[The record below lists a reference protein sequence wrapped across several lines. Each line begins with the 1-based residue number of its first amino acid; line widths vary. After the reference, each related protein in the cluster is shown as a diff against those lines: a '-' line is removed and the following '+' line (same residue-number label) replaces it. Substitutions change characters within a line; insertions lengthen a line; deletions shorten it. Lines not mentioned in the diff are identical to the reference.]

1 MADELISVVAPVYNE
16 VDTVPEL
23 HRRLREA
30 VGPLGP
36 HELVF
41 VDDGSSDGSWE
52 ALRAVAA
59 SDRHVRLIRLSRN
72 FGHQIALSAGL
83 EAARGD
89 AVVSIDGDLQDPP
102 ELIPALVEQWRSG
115 FDVVYAVRSHR
126 AGETRFKLA
135 TASLFYKFINRMSSI
150 EIPEQAGDFRLL
162 SRRALD
168 ALLAM
173 PERARFL
180 RGMTSWVGFR
190 QVGVEYDRE
199 ARHAG
204 KTKYPLRRML
214 HFASDAVTSFST
226 TPIRLVVGL
235 GFVAVVLCLLALVW
249 TLYLRFF
256 TDETVQ
262 GWTSVIV
269 VVLFLGGIQLI
280 SLGIIGQYVGRIFEE
295 VKERPLYVVE
305 EVVDGGDENG

>member
-1 MADELISVVAPVYNE
+1 MPDQLLSVVVPVFNE
-16 VDTVPEL
+16 LETVPEL
-23 HRRLREA
+23 HRRLSAA
-30 VGPLGP
+30 VAGLGR

-41 VDDGSSDGSWE
+41 VDDGSTDGSWE

-59 SDRHVRLIRLSRN
+59 GDPHVRLVRLSRN

-83 EAARGD
+83 EAARGA
-89 AVVSIDGDLQDPP
+89 AVVSMDGDLQDPP
-102 ELIPALVEQWRSG
+102 ELIPELVQRWHDG
-115 FDVVYAVRSHR
+115 FDVVYAVRAR
-126 AGETRFKLA
+126 RRGETRFKLA
-135 TASLFYKFINRMSSI
+135 TAALFYRMINRMSSI
-150 EIPEQAGDFRLL
+150 EIPEQAGDFRLM

-190 QVGVEYDRE
+190 QVGVEYERD
-199 ARHAG
+199 ARYAG
-204 KTKYPLRRML
+204 TTKYPLRRML
-214 HFASDAVTSFST
+214 HFASDAMTSFST
-226 TPIRLVVGL
+226 APIRTVVTL
-235 GFVAVVLCLLALVW
+235 GFVSVLVCLAALVW

-256 TDETVQ
+256 TDATVQ

-295 VKERPLYVVE
+295 VKARPLYIVAEVVE
-305 EVVDGGDENG
+305 RDDATE

>member
-1 MADELISVVAPVYNE
+1 VPAQLLSVVVPVFNE
-16 VDTVPEL
+16 VEAVSEL
-23 HRRLREA
+23 HRRLSAA
-30 VGPLGP
+30 VSGLGA

-59 SDRHVRLIRLSRN
+59 GDPHVRLIRLSRN

-89 AVVSIDGDLQDPP
+89 AVVSMDGDLQDPP
-102 ELIPALVEQWRSG
+102 ELIPELVGRWQDG
-115 FDVVYAVRSHR
+115 FDVVYAVRSQR
-126 AGETRFKLA
+126 RGETRFKLA
-135 TASLFYKFINRMSSI
+135 TASLFYKAINRMSSI
-150 EIPEQAGDFRLL
+150 DIPEQAGDFRLM

-190 QVGVEYDRE
+190 QVGVEYERD
-199 ARHAG
+199 ARYAG
-204 KTKYPLRRML
+204 ETKYPLRRML

-226 TPIRLVVGL
+226 APIRFVVGL
-235 GFVAVVLCLLALVW
+235 GFVSVVLCLLALVW
-249 TLYLRFF
+249 TLYLRLF
-256 TDETVQ
+256 TTETVQ
-262 GWTSVIV
+262 GWTSVIF

-280 SLGIIGQYVGRIFEE
+280 SIGIIGQYVGRIFEE
-295 VKERPLYVVE
+295 VKARPLYVVA
-305 EVVDGGDENG
+305 EVVEPDEGAR